1 MKIDHILTF
10 LEISDCGNFNR
21 AAENLNITQS
31 TVSAR
36 IKTIE
41 DHLGQLLFKRS
52 HSGVELT
59 PAGQQF
65 RPYAVNMQ
73 RLWHQA
79 QQRVALADN
88 FTESIGLGCQVNLW
102 ESLVINWIP
111 WMREHAR
118 NVAIHV
124 EIDYSPSLMRQLV
137 DGVLDIGVMYNP
149 RSTPGFKIETLL
161 EETLVLVSTRP
172 VAVDVIN
179 ESDYVF
185 VDWGHEFRQRHS
197 EAFPDM
203 QTPAL
208 SVGLGTV
215 GLEYLLQN
223 SGAGYFPARVVEP
236 YCREG
241 RLFPVPDSPEM
252 KRPAFLVYS
261 TSSHQQVMLQQAVDG
276 LHEIARLHA
285 ETPISN

>member
-31 TVSAR
+31 TASAR

-41 DHLGQLLFKRS
+41 DHLGQVLFKRS

-59 PAGQQF
+59 PAGQHF
-65 RPYAVNMQ
+65 RPYALNIQ
-73 RLWHQA
+73 RLWQQA
-79 QQRVALADN
+79 RQRVALPDS

-102 ESLVINWIP
+102 DSLVVNWIP
-111 WMREHAR
+111 WMRRHAR

-124 EIDYSPSLMRQLV
+124 EIDYSPSLMRQLI

-149 RSTPGFKIETLL
+149 RSTPGYTVETLL
-161 EETLVLVSTRP
+161 EETLVLVSTSP
-172 VAVDVIN
+172 MSVEQIN
-179 ESDYVF
+179 EANYVF
-185 VDWGHEFRQRHS
+185 VDWGYEFRQRHS

-203 QTPAL
+203 QTPAI

-223 SGAGYFPARVVEP
+223 SGAGFFPATLVEP
-236 YCREG
+236 YCREQ
-241 RLFPVPDSPEM
+241 RLYHVAGSPEM
-252 KRPAFLVYS
+252 KRPAYLVYS
-261 TSSHQQVMLQQAVDG
+261 TASHRQSMRELAVQG
-276 LHEIARLHA
+276 LHDMVGQSARR
-285 ETPISN
+285 P